1 MTIIRAQAQ
10 IADASTADLVATY
23 NALTGKSISRFSSRG
38 AGESQVANAIMAA
51 QDRAGHLGV
60 PKGAAPVAITVAEAK
75 AKKAAGAHEEP
86 APAGSPKPLRAKLAL
101 AAGDASPNKAK
112 PKAERKASGK
122 LVAVVPTGAGESKL
136 QAASERAAVFAEIVK
151 RHGKDCRVVTIEEL
165 NAHFGRN
172 TSGFVG
178 KLLEKHHLI
187 AVDAA

>member
-1 MTIIRAQAQ
+1 MTIIRTQAQ
-10 IADASTADLVATY
+10 IADASTADLIETY
-23 NALTGKSISRFSSRG
+23 NALTGKSIKKFSSRG

-60 PKGAAPVAITVAEAK
+60 PKGAAPVAITADEAT
-75 AKKAAGAHEEP
+75 AKEKAAGA
-86 APAGSPKPLRAKLAL
+86 APAAPLKPLRAKLA
-101 AAGDASPNKAK
+101 ATAGDASPNKAK

-122 LVAVVPTGAGESKL
+122 LVAVVPTCAGESKL

>member
-38 AGESQVANAIMAA
+38 AGESRVANAIMAA

-112 PKAERKASGK
+112 PKAERAARKTNGA
-122 LVAVVPTGAGESKL
+122 LVAVKSTGRGEFRL
-136 QAASERAAVFAEIVK
+136 QAASLRGQIMAFVEAQGAKSVPMADIVAKFEDRAKGAV
-151 RHGKDCRVVTIEEL
+151 RL
-165 NAHFGRN
+165 LMGRDH
-172 TSGFVG
+172 
-178 KLLEKHHLI
+178 LE
-187 AVDAA
+187 AA